1 MCKVISAFAK
11 RFKPVY
17 FLKRNGAKIGEKVFI
32 DKGFKPGSE
41 IDLISIGN
49 NVNISA
55 NCRIICHDG
64 SNVVLERLKLSEKG
78 FRKYGTV
85 SIGNNVFVGID
96 VTFLPNSG
104 VGDNCIVGYGSVVT
118 KSFGNN
124 VVIAGCP
131 AKVICSIEEFTK
143 KNIPLFTKRWKYYS

>member
-1 MCKVISAFAK
+1 MRKIMNALVK
-11 RFKPVY
+11 RFKPVV
-17 FLKRNGAKIGEKVFI
+17 FLKKNGAKVGDNVFI

-49 NVNISA
+49 NVNISS

-64 SNVVLERLKLSEKG
+64 SNVVLERLCLSKKG
-78 FRKYGTV
+78 FRKYGDVT
-85 SIGNNVFVGID
+85 IGNNVFVGID

-104 VGDNCIVGYGSVVT
+104 VGNNCIVGYGSVVT
-118 KSFGNN
+118 KKFGDN

-131 AKVICSIEEFTK
+131 AKIICTIKEFSD
-143 KNIPLFTKRWKYYS
+143 KNVPLFTKR